1 MTAANLV
8 YDMPIC
14 IHVTV
19 LAIMIIHTPTN
30 ASATLTPSMGV
41 QIPSAKVIT
50 PSPQRTPEPLP
61 VGPIPPNAAEKMAFA
76 FQNVVEELNEQMK
89 STNRNL
95 RFEMDKTINTPV
107 VAVTDKN
114 TGELVRQIPAEAV
127 LRVAHSIENLKG
139 VLYNDQ
145 A

>member
-1 MTAANLV
+1 
-8 YDMPIC
+8 
-14 IHVTV
+14 
-19 LAIMIIHTPTN
+19 MIIHNATN
-30 ASATLTPSMGV
+30 ASATIAPTMAAQLP
-41 QIPSAKVIT
+41 AARVIT
-50 PSPQRTPEPLP
+50 PSPNRAPEPIP
-61 VGPIPPNAAEKMAFA
+61 VGHIPPNSAEKMTQA
-76 FQNVVEELNEQMK
+76 FQNVVDELNQQMK

-95 RFEMDKTINTPV
+95 WFEMDRTINTPV

-139 VLYNDQ
+139 VLYNAQ

>member
-1 MTAANLV
+1 
-8 YDMPIC
+8 
-14 IHVTV
+14 
-19 LAIMIIHTPTN
+19 MIIHTATN
-30 ASATLTPSMGV
+30 ASATLAPAMGV
-41 QIPSAKVIT
+41 QLPAAKVIT
-50 PSPQRTPEPLP
+50 PSPNRTPEPIP
-61 VGPIPPNAAEKMAFA
+61 VGPIPPNSAEKMTQA
-76 FQNVVEELNEQMK
+76 FQAVVDELNQQMK

-95 RFEMDKTINTPV
+95 WFEMDRTINTPV

-139 VLYNDQ
+139 VLYNAQ

>member
-1 MTAANLV
+1 MPNRILV
-8 YDMPIC
+8 LA
-14 IHVTV
+14 
-19 LAIMIIHTPTN
+19 LAIMIIHIPTN
-30 ASATLTPSMGV
+30 ASATLVPTMGA
-41 QIPSAKVIT
+41 QLPSARVIT
-50 PSPQRTPEPLP
+50 PLPNRTPEPIP
-61 VGPIPPNAAEKMAFA
+61 VGPIPPNSAEKMTQA
-76 FQNVVEELNEQMK
+76 FQNVVDELNQQMN

-95 RFEMDKTINTPV
+95 WFEMDKTINTPV

-139 VLYNDQ
+139 VLYNAQ

>member
-1 MTAANLV
+1 
-8 YDMPIC
+8 MPNQ
-14 IHVTV
+14 IHVLA
-19 LAIMIIHTPTN
+19 LAIMIIHIPTN
-30 ASATLTPSMGV
+30 ASATLVPTMGA
-41 QIPSAKVIT
+41 QLPSARVIT
-50 PSPQRTPEPLP
+50 PLPNRTPEPIP
-61 VGPIPPNAAEKMAFA
+61 VGPIPPNSAEKMTQA
-76 FQNVVEELNEQMK
+76 FQNVVDELNQQMN

-95 RFEMDKTINTPV
+95 WFEMDKTINTPV

-139 VLYNDQ
+139 VLYNAQ

>member
-1 MTAANLV
+1 V
-8 YDMPIC
+8 S
-14 IHVTV
+14 V
-19 LAIMIIHTPTN
+19 LAIMIIHTSTN
-30 ASATLTPSMGV
+30 ASATLVPTMGA
-41 QIPSAKVIT
+41 QLPSARVIT
-50 PSPQRTPEPLP
+50 PLPNRAPEPIP
-61 VGPIPPNAAEKMAFA
+61 VGPIPPNLAEKMTKA
-76 FQNVVEELNEQMK
+76 FQNVVDELNQQMK

-95 RFEMDKTINTPV
+95 WFEMDTTINTTV

-139 VLYNDQ
+139 VLYNAQ

>member
-1 MTAANLV
+1 
-8 YDMPIC
+8 MPNR
-14 IHVTV
+14 IHVLA
-19 LAIMIIHTPTN
+19 LAIMIIHIPTN
-30 ASATLTPSMGV
+30 ASATLVPTMGA
-41 QIPSAKVIT
+41 QLPSARVIT
-50 PSPQRTPEPLP
+50 PLPNRTPEPIP
-61 VGPIPPNAAEKMAFA
+61 VGPIPPNSAEKMTQA
-76 FQNVVEELNEQMK
+76 FQNVVDELNQQMN

-95 RFEMDKTINTPV
+95 WFEMDKTINTPV

-139 VLYNDQ
+139 VLYNAQ

>member
-1 MTAANLV
+1 
-8 YDMPIC
+8 
-14 IHVTV
+14 
-19 LAIMIIHTPTN
+19 MIIHTPTN

-61 VGPIPPNAAEKMAFA
+61 VGPIPPNAAEKMAHA
-76 FQNVVEELNEQMK
+76 FENVVEELNQQMT

>member
-1 MTAANLV
+1 
-8 YDMPIC
+8 
-14 IHVTV
+14 
-19 LAIMIIHTPTN
+19 MIIHTATN
-30 ASATLTPSMGV
+30 SSATLVPTTGA
-41 QIPSAKVIT
+41 QLPSARVIT
-50 PSPQRTPEPLP
+50 PSPNRAPEPIP
-61 VGPIPPNAAEKMAFA
+61 VGPIPPNLAEKMTKA
-76 FQNVVEELNEQMK
+76 FQNVVDELNQQMK

-95 RFEMDKTINTPV
+95 WFEMDTTINTTV

-139 VLYNDQ
+139 VLYNAQ